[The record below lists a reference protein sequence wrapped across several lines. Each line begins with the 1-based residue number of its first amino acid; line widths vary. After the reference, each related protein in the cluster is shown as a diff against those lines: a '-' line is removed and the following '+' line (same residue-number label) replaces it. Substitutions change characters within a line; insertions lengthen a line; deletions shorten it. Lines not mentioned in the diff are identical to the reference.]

1 MLEVFRTQVRGSA
14 PRASARRHW
23 ARGQVWVLMLLSAIG
38 VMGAAALWIE
48 AGLAYAALTYALT
61 IALLYGLVVRLVGRG
76 VVENGGGSPNLVSPP
91 AAPLRPTS
99 EPPPLQ
105 R

>member
-1 MLEVFRTQVRGSA
+1 MLEVFRTQAHGSV
-14 PRASARRHW
+14 PRAPARGHW

-48 AGLAYAALTYALT
+48 AGLVYAAIAYALT
-61 IALLYGLVVRLVGRG
+61 IALLYGLVVRLLGRG
-76 VVENGGGSPNLVSPP
+76 VAENGGGSPNLVPPP

-99 EPPPLQ
+99 ETPPLRQ
-105 R
+105 